1 MKIRVKFSKTG
12 PVKFIGHLDVMR
24 YFQKANRRAQIP
36 VKYSEGFNP
45 HQIMSFAAPLGL
57 GDTSECEYMDLEV
70 LSSGSSEEMIERMNA
85 VMVDGIRVISWKEL
99 PDKSLNAM
107 AAMAAADYV
116 LSFRE
121 GYEPET
127 WDTFTAGM
135 QEFLSR
141 PEIRIMKK
149 SKKSEK
155 EVDIRPLLYSWSF
168 SEKRFFCQ
176 VAAGSLANL
185 KPELLIEAYCQEKG
199 LELSPYAVQVHRKEL
214 YADLGTEGER
224 NLVPLEAIGKDI
236 PPKTVR

>member
-1 MKIRVKFSKTG
+1 MKVRVKFTKSG

-57 GDTSECEYMDLEV
+57 GDTSECEYMDMEV
-70 LSSGSSEEMIERMNA
+70 LSSGSSKEMIDRMNA
-85 VMVDGIRVISWKEL
+85 VMVEGIRVISWKEL
-99 PDKSLNAM
+99 PDKSQNAM

-121 GYEPET
+121 GYAPEP
-127 WDTFTAGM
+127 WDAFVSGM
-135 QEFLSR
+135 QAFLSQ
-141 PEIRIMKK
+141 PEIRIVKK

-168 SEKRFFCQ
+168 SDGQFFCQ

-199 LELSPYAVQVHRKEL
+199 LELSPFAVQVHRKEL
-214 YADLGTEGER
+214 YADEGTDGVR
-224 NLVPLEAIGKDI
+224 KLVPLENVGKDI
-236 PPKTVR
+236 L